1 MEKANC
7 SEEVMLNKLSGFT
20 NSTKLINN
28 PIVKEVLGYYI
39 ICLDPNTTKFSKI
52 FPESIYNA
60 IYNGKFFPI
69 FYLKDVYD
77 LFEISYTSNEAKKIY
92 DIGLSMISSKN
103 KEDIKEM
110 YTLLYNGKI
119 DEYNKKA
126 EILKSNTNK
135 RIERRMQTTKIK
147 KQKEL
152 EVKASVKEESKEE
165 EKEENYNAIIHNFNH
180 YLGSSLIIR
189 RKEFIKEFLLT
200 LVSNGVSIS
209 EEDLSKD
216 LDMNRSDIHHIMI
229 GLENTFTFSQI
240 EYICKKYNIP
250 DAESMRLQIL
260 LLSTKKKSDNSGKFS
275 DNAKT
280 YLANTPAAVFAV
292 EKAAEKNLSYKTW
305 IDIINQYIRNN

>member
-1 MEKANC
+1 MERVNC
-7 SEEVMLNKLSGFT
+7 SEEVMLNKLGKFT

-39 ICLDPNTTKFSKI
+39 IYHDPNTTKLSHL
-52 FPESIYNA
+52 FPESVYNS

-77 LFEISYTSNEAKKIY
+77 LLGISYTSDDAKKIY
-92 DIGLSMISSKN
+92 DIGVSMISLKN

-119 DEYNKKA
+119 DGYNKKA
-126 EILKSNTNK
+126 ETLKFNTNK
-135 RIERRMQTTKIK
+135 RIEKRMLTTKIK

-152 EVKASVKEESKEE
+152 EGKAPVKEESKEE
-165 EKEENYNAIIHNFNH
+165 EKYSATIRHNFNH
-180 YLGSSLIIR
+180 YSGSSLIVR

-216 LDMNRSDIHHIMI
+216 LNMDRSDIHRTLI
-229 GLENTFTFSQI
+229 GLENSFSFSQI

-275 DNAKT
+275 ENAKT

-292 EKAAEKNLSYKTW
+292 EKAAEKNLSYESW
-305 IDIINQYIRNN
+305 IDIINQYLRNN